1 MKRSKAREICFHI
14 LYETQFQPGEDAEK
28 LTMTYL
34 EQFAEEETVT
44 EKDLA
49 FILGEIEGT
58 IAHLDEIDAKI
69 EENLVGWK
77 LSRLSKVDLSIL
89 RLAVYEI
96 LFAKDIPENVS
107 INEAV
112 ELGKNYS
119 EETSGSFI
127 NGVLANFVPQ
137 RD

>member
-44 EKDLA
+44 ENDLA

-58 IAHLDEIDAKI
+58 IEHLDEIDAKI

-77 LSRLSKVDLSIL
+77 LNRLSKVDLSIL